1 VDNSHI
7 VGFLNEITRT
17 FDHLSTQL
25 AIVGLRVKM
34 SKCKLWSPL
43 EIYLGIKIPQ
53 DCILVINGLLILG
66 VPMGFQDFSM
76 HFLDET
82 LYQNVAHVDNLPL
95 LGDTLVVLGI
105 LPSCVIR

>member
-1 VDNSHI
+1 M
-7 VGFLNEITRT
+7 GFLNEITHA

-53 DCILVINGLLILG
+53 DYILVINGLRILG
-66 VPMGFQDFSM
+66 VPMGFQDFSV
-76 HFLDET
+76 HFLDEA
-82 LYQNVAHVDNLPL
+82 LYQNVAHVNNLPL
-95 LGDTLVVLGI
+95 LGNTLVALGI
-105 LPSCVIR
+105 LPSCVIC